1 MKLEALPGFTKN
13 REKALHQNG
22 IVSSQQ
28 LLYYFPRKY
37 VNRSELHFVNQL
49 DESSIERTLLVTIKQ
64 SKLAGI
70 GKAKRLEALADDGTG
85 TIKLVWFKGVVYF
98 EKMLKPG
105 KQFLIWG
112 TVKRFGPYWSM
123 AHPNMESLSDESQID
138 QHLRVFPIYPSNQLF
153 EKTYITSA
161 VLQKW
166 IKVILEQYHPNE
178 YLPQSI
184 LKRVHLFDRKTSLQ
198 HIHFPTDVNNWK
210 QGQIRFKFEELFLF
224 QLCVR
229 KIRADRI
236 EREKGLLFSTTSNL
250 VSTFIKNHLPFELT
264 AGQNHAIE
272 AIKKD
277 FTGGFQSNR
286 LIQGDVGS
294 GKTLVALISM
304 LYAIDSGYQCAF
316 MAPTEI
322 LAEQHYHTLFKF
334 IEPLGLTVRLLTG
347 QQKTSVRNDVLA
359 DIAGGTCN
367 IVVGTHAL
375 FQNDVQF
382 NRLGLAIVDEQ
393 HRFGVLQRNQLANK
407 GLNPHV
413 LVMSATPI
421 PRSLAMTLYGD
432 LDVTLIKDKPK
443 NRKPIRTAVRSEKQR
458 NAVYSFIDELLSEG
472 GQTYVVFPLVQESEV
487 LDLKDATQ
495 GFEHICARFPQYKV
509 GLVHGRLS
517 SEEKE
522 ATMQQFIKNEIQIL
536 VSTTVI
542 EVGVDVPNASMMI
555 IEHAERFGLSQLHQ
569 LRGRVGRGDRQSY
582 CVLMKGEKLSKE
594 GRIRLETMER
604 TNDGFEVAEV
614 DLQLRGPGDLLGTKQ
629 SGLPDFKFADLVNDQ
644 EILEIAK
651 EEADNLLE
659 LDPNLELPE
668 HQALKRVFDPYFD
681 ERSKFYFTS

>member
-1 MKLEALPGFTKN
+1 LKIEQLPGFTTN
-13 REKALHQNG
+13 RQKALQQSG
-22 IVSSQQ
+22 ISQAQ
-28 LLYYFPRKY
+28 HVLYFFPRKY
-37 VNRSELHFVNQL
+37 VNRSELHSISSLNEDQN
-49 DESSIERTLLVTIKQ
+49 ESTLLIKIKKTQ
-64 SKLAGI
+64 LI
-70 GKAKRLEALADDGTG
+70 GNGKSKRLEAFAEDSTG

-112 TVKRFGPYWSM
+112 QAKRFGMYWSM
-123 AHPNMESLSDESQID
+123 AHPNMESLNDESQVE

-161 VLQKW
+161 LLQKW
-166 IKVILEQYHPNE
+166 VKWLLERYQPNE
-178 YLPQSI
+178 YLPSHL
-184 LKRVHLFDRKTSLQ
+184 LKKHQLLGRKDSLQ
-198 HIHFPTDVNNWK
+198 WIHFPNDIHDWK
-210 QGQIRFKFEELFLF
+210 RGLKRFKYEELFLF

-229 KIRADRI
+229 KIRANRI
-236 EREKGLLFSTTSNL
+236 EREKGLILNTNSSL
-250 VSTFIKNHLPFELT
+250 VNEFIEHHIPFELT
-264 AGQNHAIE
+264 PGQMHALD

-277 FTGGFQSNR
+277 FKGGFQANR

-304 LYAIDSGYQCAF
+304 LYAIDSGFQCAF

-322 LAEQHYHTLFKF
+322 LAEQHYHTITRFVQPF
-334 IEPLGLTVRLLTG
+334 GLNVRLLTG
-347 QQKTSVRNDVLA
+347 QQKTSIRNDVLA
-359 DIAGGTCN
+359 DIAAGTCH

-375 FQNDVQF
+375 FQDDVLF
-382 NRLGLAIVDEQ
+382 NNLGLAIVDEQ

-443 NRKPIRTAVRSEKQR
+443 NRKPVRTAVRSEKQR
-458 NAVYSFIDELLSEG
+458 EAVYTFIDELLAEG
-472 GQTYVVFPLVQESEV
+472 GQVYIVYPLVQESEV
-487 LDLKDATQ
+487 LDLKDASQ
-495 GFEHICARFPQYKV
+495 GYEHICERFPHYKI

-517 SEEKE
+517 SDEKE
-522 ATMQQFIKNEIQIL
+522 ATMQQFIRNEIQIL

-542 EVGVDVPNASMMI
+542 EVGVDVPNASLMI

-569 LRGRVGRGDRQSY
+569 LRGRVGRGDRQSF
-582 CVLMKGEKLSKE
+582 CVLMKGDKLSKE

-644 EILEIAK
+644 E
-651 EEADNLLE
+651 LLE
-659 LDPNLELPE
+659 LAKEDADRILEKDPDLELPE
-668 HQALKRVFDPYFD
+668 HEQLKRVFVPYYN
-681 ERSKFYFTS
+681 ERSKFYYTS

>member
-1 MKLEALPGFTKN
+1 MKIEQLPGFTTN
-13 REKALHQNG
+13 RQKALLQAG
-22 IVSSQQ
+22 ISHAQH

-37 VNRSELHFVNQL
+37 VNRSELHTIATLSEDTN
-49 DESSIERTLLVTIKQ
+49 EATLLVKIKKVQ
-64 SKLAGI
+64 LVGI
-70 GKAKRLEALADDGTG
+70 GKIKRLEAFADDTTG

-98 EKMLKPG
+98 EKILKPG

-112 TVKRFGPYWSM
+112 QAKRFGMYWSM
-123 AHPNMESLSDESQID
+123 AHPNMESLNDETQVA
-138 QHLRVFPIYPSNQLF
+138 QHLRIFPIYPSNQLF
-153 EKTYITSA
+153 EKTYLTSA

-166 IKVILEQYHPNE
+166 IQLLLEHYHPTE
-178 YLPQSI
+178 YLPSELLSRLQLLGRKES
-184 LKRVHLFDRKTSLQ
+184 LKL
-198 HIHFPTDVNNWK
+198 IHFPEDVLDWK
-210 QGQIRFKFEELFLF
+210 RGQKRFKFEELFLF

-229 KIRADRI
+229 KIRLNRI
-236 EREKGLLFSTTSNL
+236 EREKGLLFNTASSL
-250 VSTFIKNHLPFELT
+250 VEEFLHEHIPFELT
-264 AGQNHAIE
+264 EGQKNAIE

-277 FTGGFQSNR
+277 FSSGFQANR

-294 GKTLVALISM
+294 GKTLVALVSM

-322 LAEQHYHTLFKF
+322 LAEQHFHTINRF

-359 DIAGGTCN
+359 DIVAGTCN

-375 FQNDVQF
+375 FQDNVQF
-382 NRLGLAIVDEQ
+382 NNLGLTIVDEQ
-393 HRFGVLQRNQLANK
+393 HRFGVLQRNLLANK
-407 GLNPHV
+407 GINPHV

-443 NRKPIRTAVRSEKQR
+443 NRKPIRTAVRTEKQR
-458 NAVYSFIDELLSEG
+458 DAVYAFMDELLADG
-472 GQTYVVFPLVQESEV
+472 GQVYIVYPLVQESEA

-495 GFEHICARFPQYKV
+495 GFEHICERFPQYKV

-517 SEEKE
+517 SDEKE
-522 ATMQQFIKNEIQIL
+522 STMQQFIRNEIQIL

-542 EVGVDVPNASMMI
+542 EVGVDVPNASLMI

-569 LRGRVGRGDRQSY
+569 LRGRVGRGERQSF
-582 CVLMKGEKLSKE
+582 CVLMRGEKLSKE

-629 SGLPDFKFADLVNDQ
+629 SGLPDFKFADLVTDQ
-644 EILEIAK
+644 ELLEVAKKEADRILE
-651 EEADNLLE
+651 EDPD
-659 LDPNLELPE
+659 LDLPKHE
-668 HQALKRVFDPYFD
+668 ALKRVFVPYYN
-681 ERSKFYFTS
+681 ERSKFYYTS